1 MPCTECPVRYVDEM
15 FLVEQQ
21 DDGLYHLNC
30 SSGHRT
36 TVWLQNPQFELL
48 FDSGGLALLDGH
60 SREAVSSI
68 AAALERFME
77 FYVRIVA
84 LKHLAGQEPFEETIR
99 RFSANQ
105 HEPFEET
112 WKRVSKQ
119 SERQI
124 GAFLFIYLLENG
136 KPPPFIDEYKMQSYG
151 KKENKHFRNA
161 VIHEGYTPSQDQV
174 IEYEEQIFQFI
185 CPILTELRT
194 TSDEIIQKFTMGTAY
209 KVYLQLQRSP
219 TATQVIPTM
228 ISTGRQSPDGSPSFK
243 SGLEQLKEV
252 RTRVYS

>member
-1 MPCTECPVRYVDEM
+1 MRYVDEM

-21 DDGLYHLNC
+21 DDGLYHLTC

-36 TVWLQNPQFELL
+36 TVWLQNLKFELL

-84 LKHLAGQEPFEETIR
+84 LKHLAGQEPLEETIK
-99 RFSANQ
+99 RFSVGQ

-112 WKRVSKQ
+112 WKRVSNQ

-136 KPPPFIDEYKMQSYG
+136 KPPLFIDECKMQSYG
-151 KKENKHFRNA
+151 EKENKHFRNA
-161 VIHEGYTPSQDQV
+161 VIHKGYTPSQEQV
-174 IEYEEQIFQFI
+174 IEYGEQVFQFI
-185 CPILTELRT
+185 HTILAELRT

-209 KVYLQLQRSP
+209 EVYGRLQRRP
-219 TATQVIPTM
+219 TATQGIPTM
-228 ISTGRQSPDGSPSFK
+228 ISTISQPLDDPPSFK
-243 SGLEQLKEV
+243 SGLERLKEV

>member
-1 MPCTECPVRYVDEM
+1 M
-15 FLVEQQ
+15 
-21 DDGLYHLNC
+21 
-30 SSGHRT
+30 
-36 TVWLQNPQFELL
+36 
-48 FDSGGLALLDGH
+48 
-60 SREAVSSI
+60 
-68 AAALERFME
+68 
-77 FYVRIVA
+77 A
-84 LKHLAGQEPFEETIR
+84 LKHLAGQEPFEETIK

-161 VIHEGYTPSQDQV
+161 VIHEGYTPPQDQV
-174 IEYEEQIFQFI
+174 VEYGEQIFQFI
-185 CPILTELRT
+185 CTILAELRA

-209 KVYLQLQRSP
+209 KVYLHLQCRP

-228 ISTGRQSPDGSPSFK
+228 ISTTARYPLDSPPSFK
-243 SGLEQLKEV
+243 DGLERLKEV
-252 RTRVYS
+252 RTRAYS